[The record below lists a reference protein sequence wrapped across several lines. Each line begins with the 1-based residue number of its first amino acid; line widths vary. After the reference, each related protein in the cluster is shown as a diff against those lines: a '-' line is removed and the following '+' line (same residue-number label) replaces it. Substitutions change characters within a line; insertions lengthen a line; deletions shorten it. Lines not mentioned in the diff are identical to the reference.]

1 MKKIPL
7 FSKIII
13 LVFCFSLTNCDDS
26 NGQQKTSQSVQ
37 QAPQTLLNP
46 DDFEAK
52 ALQTG
57 VQLVDV
63 RTPAEYQAGHIANAA
78 NINFN
83 DPEFK
88 ANIEKLDKTK
98 PIAVYCAAG
107 GRSGKSA
114 NLLAQMGFKTIY
126 DLQGGMGAWKAKGKK
141 INQ

>member
-7 FSKIII
+7 FSKIIF
-13 LVFCFSLTNCDDS
+13 LVLCFSLTNCSDS
-26 NGQQKTSQSVQ
+26 NGQQKTTQAAQ
-37 QAPQTLLNP
+37 QNPQMLLNP
-46 DDFEAK
+46 DDFEAR
-52 ALQTG
+52 ALQAG

-63 RTPAEYQAGHIANAA
+63 RTPAEYQSGHIADAR

-83 DPEFK
+83 DPNFK
-88 ANIEKLDKTK
+88 ANMDKLDKNK

-126 DLQGGMGAWKAKGKK
+126 DLQGGMSAWKAKGKK
-141 INQ
+141 SN

>member
-1 MKKIPL
+1 MKKKTG
-7 FSKIII
+7 FSKIIV
-13 LVFCFSLTNCDDS
+13 LLFSFSLTNCNDS
-26 NGQQKTSQSVQ
+26 TAQQPATQT
-37 QAPQTLLNP
+37 APQTAQSVLSP

-52 ALQTG
+52 ALQVG

-63 RTPAEYQAGHIANAA
+63 RTPAEYQTAHIANAA

-83 DPEFK
+83 DPSFK
-88 ANIEKLDKTK
+88 VNMEKMDKNK

-114 NLLAQMGFKTIY
+114 ALLTQMGFKTVY

-141 INQ
+141 VN

>member
-1 MKKIPL
+1 MKKITVV
-7 FSKIII
+7 SKIIA
-13 LVFCFSLTNCDDS
+13 LVLCFSLTNCNNS
-26 NGQQKTSQSVQ
+26 KGQQPAAAQTAQ
-37 QAPQTLLNP
+37 QTPQTVLSP

-52 ALQTG
+52 ALQAG

-63 RTPAEYQAGHIANAA
+63 RTPAEYQTGHIANAT

-83 DPEFK
+83 DPNFK
-88 ANIEKLDKTK
+88 ANMEKLDKNK

-114 NLLAQMGFKTIY
+114 ALLTQIGFKTVY

-141 INQ
+141 VN